1 MKTIK
6 LLLICLVTAVLSL
19 PLSAEVHDSVMWDY
33 SRKIFLGEGAEYQ
46 FDARIKVVLPDFAE
60 DSMQVPLM
68 VDATGL
74 DEPIEKIIAWADY
87 NPIQHIF
94 TFYPQTHLAPKLTL
108 PFKVQQSTPV
118 RAAVLTESGVWLVG
132 SGFVNAA
139 GGGCTLPSESRQT
152 DDWHKSLGKISA
164 GRFALGGSDQSER
177 FKFKIMHPMDTG
189 LVASIPSFYI
199 EQVELRSLANE
210 IQGRLELSPAVA
222 ENPVFTFDTQVED
235 VSLQL
240 WLRDNDGNE
249 FRRAM

>member
-1 MKTIK
+1 MKTIHR
-6 LLLICLVTAVLSL
+6 LLICLGVALISL
-19 PLSAEVHDSVMWDY
+19 PLSAEVPDSVMWDY

-46 FDARIKVVLPDFAE
+46 FDTRVKVVLPDFAE

-68 VDATGL
+68 VDATGV
-74 DEPIEKIIAWADY
+74 DEPIQKIIAWADY

-94 TFYPQTHLAPKLTL
+94 TFYPQTQLSPKLTL

-152 DDWHKSLGKISA
+152 DDWHTSLGKISA
-164 GRFALGGSDQSER
+164 GRFALGGSDSTER
-177 FKFKIMHPMDTG
+177 FKFRVMHPMDTG

-199 EQVELRSLANE
+199 EQVEIRNHTDE
-210 IQGRLELSPAVA
+210 ILGRLELSPAVA
-222 ENPVFTFDTQVED
+222 ENPVFTFDTQIEEIA
-235 VSLQL
+235 LQL

-249 FRRAM
+249 FRRAL